1 MRPCSRTSLQPL
13 LRARWLPRMPASFRM
28 LLSRGR
34 SDGGALLSLL
44 GLLPCGGFGSGALLG
59 LLGSGGLLS
68 CRRFRRCMLLRL
80 LPCGDFGSGALLG
93 LLGSGGLLSCCR
105 FRRCMLLRLLSCGG
119 FGCTGVRFSLCARE
133 ETPES

>member
-34 SDGGALLSLL
+34 SGGGALLCLL
-44 GLLPCGGFGSGALLG
+44 GPLPCGG
-59 LLGSGGLLS
+59 
-68 CRRFRRCMLLRL
+68 
-80 LPCGDFGSGALLG
+80 FGSGALLG

-119 FGCTGVRFSLCARE
+119 FGGEALLSLSGNGSLLSCRRFRCCALLRVSL
-133 ETPES
+133 